1 MNKILPAFIFLVVMF
16 SIFMFSLKDF
26 FISMNDNEFM
36 KACDT
41 HTIRHSGE
49 NISFPLGYERH
60 TYEVELSDG
69 KIYKLSEKLYR
80 KIILEGCGYN
90 DENSDNN

>member
-1 MNKILPAFIFLVVMF
+1 MKKILPAFIFLVFMF
-16 SIFMFSLKDF
+16 SIFIFSLKDF
-26 FISMNDNEFM
+26 FVSKNDNEFM
-36 KACDT
+36 KACEI

-90 DENSDNN
+90 DENTDNN